1 MNSELNNILKIVD
14 NTEFFKKYIE
24 FPLSKNIDMTQ
35 EEMKNIIITLNNKPN
50 TRALYNSVTK
60 SCDTIGIVDI
70 KGIRYFDFDDN
81 YYTLLNKGIDSQTD
95 KV

>member
-14 NTEFFKKYIE
+14 NTDFFKEYIE

-50 TRALYNSVTK
+50 TKALYNSVTK
-60 SCDTIGIVDI
+60 ICDTIGIVDI
-70 KGIRYFDFDDN
+70 NGVRYFDFDDN